1 LSSTVALQLVD
12 VLREFGVDR
21 VFGIPGGAV
30 SAMYAALAQ
39 RSDVQVVTAKHE
51 TGAAFMA
58 IGYTLATRRPG
69 VVVTT
74 AGPGITNALTGLAS
88 AFHEGA
94 PVLFIC
100 GEVPRSAFGRGAL
113 QEGSSSS
120 FDAVAMARRL
130 SKFSAQI
137 NRPGSAAAVLRK
149 ALATAFSGRKG
160 PAFVSLPLDVAMAEG
175 SSQRIGGAVWSS
187 FEIDHSLCRE
197 AVQLLGVAARPL
209 ILAGSG
215 ARDTTN
221 RRALRRLA
229 ERMGA
234 PVAVTT
240 KAKGVF
246 PEDHPLYL
254 GVYGF
259 GGHESVI
266 AYLEGGVD
274 VLLACGTGL
283 NDFSTNAWSPL
294 LQPKR
299 AFIQV
304 DIDAGQL
311 GKNYSI
317 DIGILGPIDM
327 VLNRMLEQPFTV
339 APRHDVPWAGP
350 SYQPIGQSPTG
361 MLTTADVVLVLNEV
375 CPPTSVFTA
384 DMGEHLAYALHYLRV
399 RAAGDFFTCLGFGSM
414 GSGIVSAIGYQFGA
428 PQRRTFAVCGDG
440 GFLMYG
446 AELATAVQ
454 HRVATTFAIINDSRL
469 NMVHHGMRDLYGS
482 TPDFSTQVIDFA
494 AYARAVGAAGEVI
507 HSRAQLTEALTR
519 PVDGPLVLD
528 IRVDPNVR
536 LGGSQRNAA
545 LRQFQ
550 EGRNE

>member
-1 LSSTVALQLVD
+1 LSTVALQLVD
-12 VLREFGVDR
+12 VLREFGVDL
-21 VFGIPGGAV
+21 VFGIPGGTI
-30 SAMYAALAQ
+30 SPLYAALAE
-39 RSDVQVVTAKHE
+39 RPDVRVITAKHE
-51 TGAAFMA
+51 TGAGFMA
-58 IGYTLATRRPG
+58 IGYAIAARRPG
-69 VVVTT
+69 VVITT

-88 AFHEGA
+88 ANQEGA
-94 PVLFIC
+94 PVLFIS

-120 FDAVAMARRL
+120 FDSVAIARRM

-160 PAFVSLPLDVAMAEG
+160 PAFVSLPLDIAGEEAA
-175 SSQRIGGAVWSS
+175 SQRIGGAVWSN
-187 FEIDHSLCRE
+187 FEIDPDLCRE
-197 AVQLLGVAARPL
+197 AIHLLAGARRPM

-215 ARDTTN
+215 CRDLTS
-221 RRALRRLA
+221 RRALKRLV
-229 ERMGA
+229 EQTGS

-254 GVYGF
+254 GLLGF
-259 GGHESVI
+259 GGHASVTD
-266 AYLEGGVD
+266 YLEEGLD

-294 LQPKR
+294 LRPKR

-304 DIDAGQL
+304 DIDAAQL
-311 GKNYSI
+311 GKNYGV
-317 DIGILGPIDM
+317 DIGLVGPVDM
-327 VLNRMLEQPFTV
+327 VLNRMLEQELSEI
-339 APRHDVPWAGP
+339 PRHDVAWSGP
-350 SYQPIGQSPTG
+350 TYQPLIASPLG
-361 MLTTADVVLVLNEV
+361 MLTTADVVMVLNEV
-375 CPPTSVFTA
+375 CPANSVFTA
-384 DMGEHLAYALHYLRV
+384 DMGEHLANALHYLRV
-399 RAAGDFFTCLGFGSM
+399 RTGGDFLTCLGFGSM

-428 PQRRTFAVCGDG
+428 PQRRTFAICGDG

-446 AELATAVQ
+446 SELATAVQ
-454 HRVATTFAIINDSRL
+454 HGVATTFVIINDSRL
-469 NMVHHGMRDLYGS
+469 NMVHHGMLELYAS

-494 AYARAVGAAGEVI
+494 AYARAFGGKGEII
-507 HSRAQLTEALTR
+507 HSRQQLVDAIRR

-528 IRVDPNVR
+528 VRIDPNVR

-545 LRQFQ
+545 LRQSK
-550 EGRNE
+550 EPTHV